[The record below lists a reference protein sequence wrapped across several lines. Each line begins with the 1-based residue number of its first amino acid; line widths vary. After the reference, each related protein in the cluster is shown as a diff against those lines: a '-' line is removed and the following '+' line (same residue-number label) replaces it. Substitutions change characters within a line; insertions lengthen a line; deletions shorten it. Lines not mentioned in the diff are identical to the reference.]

1 MRSEAPALMPVFR
14 SRHQADLLTLLFLHP
29 EQDHT
34 VTGLAARLGIPLTT
48 AHKEL
53 SRLEAADLL
62 TGRAVGRSRLLRANT
77 GHRAFAP
84 LAQLLL
90 VSFGPHVVI
99 AEEFA
104 ALPRTN
110 HIVIF
115 GSWAA
120 RYAGNDGPA
129 PADIDVLLVGNP
141 DRATV
146 YAAAERAEARLGIP
160 VNPTL
165 RSPTRWQT
173 GDDTLVASI
182 KAGPHL
188 TVSDQTIG
196 ADPAHDDP
204 GGDSTII
211 VTPPQRRVPR

>member
-1 MRSEAPALMPVFR
+1 MPVFR

-34 VTGLAARLGIPLTT
+34 ATALATRLAIPLTT
-48 AHKEL
+48 AHREL
-53 SRLEAADLL
+53 SRLENAGLI

-77 GHRAFAP
+77 SHRAFGP

-90 VSFGPHVVI
+90 VSFGPHIVI

-104 ALPRTN
+104 TLPHTS
-110 HIVIF
+110 HVLIY

-120 RYAGNDGPA
+120 RYAGTDGPA

-146 YAAAERAEARLGIP
+146 YAAAERAEAHLGIP

-165 RSPTRWQT
+165 RSPARWQN
-173 GDDTLVASI
+173 GDDTLIASI
-182 KAGPHL
+182 KGSPYLA
-188 TVSDQTIG
+188 VSDQTIG
-196 ADPAHDDP
+196 TDPTDHEPRDTA
-204 GGDSTII
+204 I
-211 VTPPQRRVPR
+211 VVPPARRKVPR